1 METSASDIGAEDKWV
16 MVDLG
21 YFRSESRVKGTGQLT
36 TLFLA
41 FFS

>member
-1 METSASDIGAEDKWV
+1 MKTSASDIGEDKWV

-21 YFRSESRVKGTGQLT
+21 YFRFESGVKGTGQLT

-41 FFS
+41 FFF